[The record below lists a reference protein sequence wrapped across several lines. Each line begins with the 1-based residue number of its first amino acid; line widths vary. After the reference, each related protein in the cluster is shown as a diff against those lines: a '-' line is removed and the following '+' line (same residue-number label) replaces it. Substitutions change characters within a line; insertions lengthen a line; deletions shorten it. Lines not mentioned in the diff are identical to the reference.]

1 MATIINY
8 GSGNGTTQDLSEY
21 AKKTDVSA
29 ELAGYVKQETHEYDI
44 SKCAKLTDIAEDL
57 VSLTTENASITAT
70 LRNGEEYSWTIDN
83 VANAKNADIATKA
96 TCDSKGYNIVNSYTR
111 ANSIATDITGKDD
124 TITVNY
130 TKNTNGT
137 HSVTSSDIKINNVE
151 HAKTADSTT
160 VAVQDENGYNIA
172 QSYIRT
178 ATLVSYMWNED
189 SSVFFQLRTN
199 TNGSLSDATT
209 ELVIDNVAHA
219 KEATKAT
226 QDGAGKV
233 IADTYTKK
241 ADLATVAT
249 TGSYNDLTDKPTFS
263 DDYTL
268 PIASATILG
277 GIKINETDFSV
288 DDNDVFS
295 VVHAATAECDGEG
308 NSITETYAKKVDLA
322 TVATTGSYDDLANK
336 PTIPEE
342 YVLPIAS
349 TTTLGG
355 IKLADNCWSI
365 DADGTL
371 RAEYANIAG
380 HAYTDGAGQIIEE
393 TYAQKSKLAKVAT
406 SGSYADLSNT
416 PTIPTKLSE
425 LTNDGVFVTEAKVQE
440 MIDAITSADGKEY

>member
-8 GSGNGTTQDLSEY
+8 GSGNGTIQDLSEY

-83 VANAKNADIATKA
+83 VANAKNADAATKA

-226 QDGAGKV
+226 QDGAGNV

-241 ADLATVAT
+241 ADIATVAT

-268 PIASATILG
+268 PMASA
-277 GIKINETDFSV
+277 E
-288 DDNDVFS
+288 
-295 VVHAATAECDGEG
+295 
-308 NSITETYAKKVDLA
+308 
-322 TVATTGSYDDLANK
+322 
-336 PTIPEE
+336 
-342 YVLPIAS
+342 
-349 TTTLGG
+349 TLGG
-355 IKLADNCWSI
+355 VKIDGDELDMYDDGRVYITGEIARRKRGNQVCMYFNPGAVTSVSQLYMLSPEAGSVYKILLADEENGIKAGDTILWTSSTEWVNLSGNV
-365 DADGTL
+365 DLTA
-371 RAEYANIAG
+371 YAKT
-380 HAYTDGAGQIIEE
+380 TD
-393 TYAQKSKLAKVAT
+393 
-406 SGSYADLSNT
+406 
-416 PTIPTKLSE
+416 IPTKLSE